1 MTHFDAALYGQGSL
15 AVGAY
20 VAFLDAADIGDLVI
34 AGLVI
39 PVCIDKMCV
48 LFISPTNEVYESSH
62 ARDCITECAFTAW

>member
-15 AVGAY
+15 AVGAN

-39 PVCIDKMCV
+39 PVCIDEMCV
-48 LFISPTNEVYESSH
+48 FFISPTNKVYES
-62 ARDCITECAFTAW
+62 